1 MRSAKQRCRL
11 SIAVFAAVLLPGLA
25 SAQTQPATVQQ
36 DTTPQPGS
44 GTTPRS
50 GAAANSP
57 AANPSPESSG
67 ASSWSA
73 GRGSFG
79 ARNAMP
85 GAVKGDGG
93 VNQRRHRGRLRLFKL
108 GCRTRKFRIESA
120 TRRNLA
126 REFGI
131 LCNRARTGDEL
142 SGKRGVRSRRIAQL
156 HRPEWCLRDKALPY
170 AARSCRGLALIGRRA

>member
-1 MRSAKQRCRL
+1 MPAFDRRVRGSSAARPGERANPAGHSPARHNAATRQRNDAALRRGGQLSRGEPIAGKQR
-11 SIAVFAAVLLPGLA
+11 SIELVG
-25 SAQTQPATVQQ
+25 
-36 DTTPQPGS
+36 
-44 GTTPRS
+44 
-50 GAAANSP
+50 
-57 AANPSPESSG
+57 
-67 ASSWSA
+67 
-73 GRGSFG
+73 G
-79 ARNAMP
+79 ARQLWRAECNARSSQR
-85 GAVKGDGG
+85 DGG